1 MRAQAALWEGNI
13 ETPEACMRAQFMSDS
28 ATPWTVAHQALLS
41 LVFPRQEYWSELS
54 FVSPEDLL
62 HPWIEPVSPALAGRF
77 FTTEPPGSPET
88 TEEALSELD
97 DGNFPGS
104 PVVQT
109 LHFHCRGH
117 GFEPWLGKLRS
128 CTPHGTAKNNNTN
141 YLKKKKKQTG

>member
-13 ETPEACMRAQFMSDS
+13 ETPEACMRAQFVSDS
-28 ATPWTVAHQALLS
+28 ATPWTVAHQAPLS
-41 LVFPRQEYWSELS
+41 VEFFRQESWSGLPFPFPGALPYPGTE
-54 FVSPEDLL
+54 PESL
-62 HPWIEPVSPALAGRF
+62 ALAGRF

-141 YLKKKKKQTG
+141 YLKQTNKQTG